1 MRPIWEICT
10 RSGENFL
17 GSHCYVIITS
27 SLPHH
32 YLIIMYF
39 YICYYNIITSY
50 EEKKIDLITYYYI
63 CFVMYYYICYFYI
76 ITCYN
81 SNYGAISPFSC
92 PAQML
97 ELEATKLISQ
107 CTSRRSAL
115 QHYDIEP
122 LQRVRDFFSSI
133 LELSELRLA
142 LIVWLRLAIFSHLST
157 DWQWIKKNPVH
168 CSGTQDTLEK
178 VIWLNLL

>member
-1 MRPIWEICT
+1 
-10 RSGENFL
+10 
-17 GSHCYVIITS
+17 
-27 SLPHH
+27 
-32 YLIIMYF
+32 
-39 YICYYNIITSY
+39 
-50 EEKKIDLITYYYI
+50 
-63 CFVMYYYICYFYI
+63 MYYYICYFYI

-122 LQRVRDFFSSI
+122 LQRVRDFFLSI

-142 LIVWLRLAIFSHLST
+142 LIV
-157 DWQWIKKNPVH
+157 
-168 CSGTQDTLEK
+168 
-178 VIWLNLL
+178 